1 MELLTKL
8 YFCTMYKLTEDKIRL
23 IFGLKVRQLRTEQ
36 NLSLQEVAD
45 KSGLSVSY
53 INEIEKGKKYPKT
66 DKIAELAE
74 ALGSTY
80 DHLVSTR
87 LPRALAP
94 LVDIFNSGI
103 LDELPFE
110 HFGIDYQKFVE
121 IITQSP
127 AKISAFISTYIDIAR
142 NYDLNKEKFLS
153 AALRSYQELHDNY
166 FPELEKETELCA
178 RRFQIPLDAAANW
191 ELLKKILHEE
201 YGTLVT
207 EINPSGENHSLQ
219 QLRALYYPD
228 RNELSVHPGLHP
240 YQKAFILAKEI
251 GYNWLKLPLSER
263 IYYYK
268 DWNSTE
274 TFDQALI
281 NFQASYFA
289 GALLLPL
296 QAFCSDVSYMLESME
311 FPAEFLESMLRKW
324 NTSPET
330 LMYRLTN
337 ILPGRFGLQ
346 KMFFLRFNQDGHRQR
361 FHLSKEL
368 HLGNKHQPHGNES
381 GEHYCRRWLSI
392 KIFNQLSHNI
402 KQALDVQRSRYIDS
416 GLEYIVISWAR
427 ETLSQPFSRT
437 SISIGLEIN
446 NETRK
451 KIRWLDDPG
460 IPVHQV
466 NVTCERCRLDDCPER
481 AAEPKIYRKQNEILS
496 IKNLLKSEGLL
507 KE

>member
-1 MELLTKL
+1 
-8 YFCTMYKLTEDKIRL
+8 MYKLTEDKIRL
-23 IFGLKVRQLRTEQ
+23 IFGLKVRQLRTEK
-36 NLSLQEVAD
+36 NLSLQEIAD
-45 KSGLSVSY
+45 ASGLSVSY

-66 DKIAELAE
+66 DKIADLAE
-74 ALGSTY
+74 ALGTTY
-80 DHLVSTR
+80 DNLVSTR
-87 LPRALAP
+87 LPRSLAP

-103 LDELPFE
+103 LDELPFD

-166 FPELEKETELCA
+166 FPHLEKETELCA
-178 RRFQIPLDAAANW
+178 RKFHIPLDKAANW
-191 ELLKKILHEE
+191 EQLKELLTKE
-201 YGTLVT
+201 YGTCVAEL
-207 EINPSGENHSLQ
+207 NLNRGSLLLQ
-219 QLRALYYPD
+219 QMRAIYHPE
-228 RNELSVHPGLHP
+228 RNELSIHPGLHP

-251 GYNWLKLPLSER
+251 GYNWLKLPLHER
-263 IYYYK
+263 VYYYK
-268 DWNSTE
+268 DWNSTK

-296 QAFCSDVSYMLESME
+296 QAFCSDVSYMLEAME
-311 FPAEFLESMLRKW
+311 FPGKFLESMLRKW

-337 ILPGRFGLQ
+337 ILPGRFGLN
-346 KMFFLRFNQDGHRQR
+346 KMFFLRFNQEGHRQS

-368 HLGNKHQPHGNES
+368 HLGNKHQPHGNAN

-392 KIFNQLSHNI
+392 KIFSQLSVEN
-402 KQALDVQRSRYIDS
+402 KQALGVQKSRYIDS
-416 GLEYIVISWAR
+416 GQEYLVITWAR
-427 ETLSQPFSRT
+427 ETLSEPFSRT
-437 SISIGLEIN
+437 SVNIGLEIN

-451 KIRWLDDPG
+451 KIRWIEDPF
-460 IPVHQV
+460 IPHHDV
-466 NVTCERCRLDDCPER
+466 NVTCERCKLDNCAER
-481 AAEPKIYRKQNEILS
+481 AAEPKIYRKIEEIQS
-496 IKNLLKSEGLL
+496 IRQFLQSEGLL

>member
-1 MELLTKL
+1 
-8 YFCTMYKLTEDKIRL
+8 MYKLTEDKIRL
-23 IFGLKVRQLRTEQ
+23 IFGLKVRHLRTEQ

-66 DKIAELAE
+66 DKIADLAE
-74 ALGSTY
+74 ALGTTY
-80 DHLVSTR
+80 DQLVSTR
-87 LPRALAP
+87 LPRSLAP

-166 FPELEKETELCA
+166 FPQLEKETELCA
-178 RRFQIPLDAAANW
+178 RHFQIPLDAAANW
-191 ELLKKILHEE
+191 EFLKDILTKQF
-201 YGTLVT
+201 GTIVT
-207 EINPSGENHSLQ
+207 ELNTTSETNVLQ

-228 RNELSVHPGLHP
+228 RNELSIHPGLHP

-251 GYNWLKLPLSER
+251 GYHWLNLPLHER
-263 IYYYK
+263 VYYYK
-268 DWNSTE
+268 DWNSTK

-296 QAFCSDVSYMLESME
+296 QAFCSDVSYLLESME
-311 FPAEFLESMLRKW
+311 FPGEFLESMLRKW

-346 KMFFLRFNQDGHRQR
+346 KMFFFRFNQDGHRQS

-381 GEHYCRRWLSI
+381 GEHYCRRWMSI
-392 KIFNQLSHNI
+392 KIFNELSQEK
-402 KQALDVQRSRYIDS
+402 KQALGVQKSHYIDS

-427 ETLSQPFSRT
+427 ETLSKPFSRT

-451 KIRWLDDPG
+451 KIRWIDDPN
-460 IPVHQV
+460 IPTHKV
-466 NVTCERCRLDDCPER
+466 NVTCERCRLDPCEER
-481 AAEPKIYRKQNEILS
+481 AAEPKIYRKLKEIQS
-496 IKNLLKSEGLL
+496 IKQLLQSEGLI

>member
-1 MELLTKL
+1 
-8 YFCTMYKLTEDKIRL
+8 MYKLTEDKIRL
-23 IFGLKVRQLRTEQ
+23 IFGLKVRHIRTEK

-45 KSGLSVSY
+45 ASGLSVSY

-66 DKIAELAE
+66 DKIADLAE
-74 ALGSTY
+74 ALGTTY
-80 DHLVSTR
+80 DNLVSTR
-87 LPRALAP
+87 LPRSLAP
-94 LVDIFNSGI
+94 IVDIFNSGI

-127 AKISAFISTYIDIAR
+127 AKVSAFISTYIDIAR

-166 FPELEKETELCA
+166 FPDLEKETELCA
-178 RRFQIPLDAAANW
+178 RKFGIPLNEAADW
-191 ELLKKILHEE
+191 KFLKEILIKE
-201 YGTLVT
+201 YGTT
-207 EINPSGENHSLQ
+207 ISEIQAIGQNTTLQ

-228 RNELSVHPGLHP
+228 RNELSLHPGLHP

-251 GYNWLKLPLSER
+251 GYNWLKLPLNER

-268 DWNSTE
+268 NWNSTK

-311 FPAEFLESMLRKW
+311 FPEKFLESMLRKW

-337 ILPGRFGLQ
+337 VLPGRFGLQ
-346 KMFFLRFNQDGHRQR
+346 KMFFLRFNQDDHKQS

-381 GEHYCRRWLSI
+381 GEHYCRRWMSI
-392 KIFNQLSHNI
+392 KIFSHLSRDI
-402 KQALDVQRSRYIDS
+402 KQSLGVQKSSYVDT
-416 GLEYIVISWAR
+416 GLKYLVITWAR
-427 ETLSQPFSRT
+427 ETLPRPFSRT
-437 SISIGLEIN
+437 SVSIGLEIN
-446 NETRK
+446 NDTRK
-451 KIRWLDDPG
+451 KIRWLDDER
-460 IPVHQV
+460 IPVCEV
-466 NVTCERCRLDDCPER
+466 NVTCERCRLEDCTER
-481 AAEPKIYRKQNEILS
+481 VAEPKIYRKIAEIES
-496 IKNLLKSEGLL
+496 IKQLLQSEGLI